1 MFLCRL
7 PITLAVYG
15 VHPLLK
21 IFALLP
27 RQNGVFFFSTI
38 GPISYMPHL
47 LEAKITGS
55 AISYLFHDSF
65 IFYHYHERFKLAL
78 YITLTLLA
86 TTTGFIHFIHFDSKN
101 AVTI

>member
-1 MFLCRL
+1 MFLCQL

-55 AISYLFHDSF
+55 ATSYLSFMIHLFFITIMRDSN
-65 IFYHYHERFKLAL
+65 YPC
-78 YITLTLLA
+78 T
-86 TTTGFIHFIHFDSKN
+86 
-101 AVTI
+101 